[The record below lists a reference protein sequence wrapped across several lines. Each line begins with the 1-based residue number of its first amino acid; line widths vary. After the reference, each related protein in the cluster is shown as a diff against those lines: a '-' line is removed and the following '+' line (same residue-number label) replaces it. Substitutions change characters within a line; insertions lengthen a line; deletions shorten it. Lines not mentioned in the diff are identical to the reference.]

1 MTNEAKQDSTVA
13 EPVLDLG
20 MEDSKGSSFQVKLF
34 GAAFFVGLAL
44 AVAAVVIEIPYFSL
58 EPGDT
63 FETEE
68 FVTVDGTDSF
78 TSPGEVSFVTV
89 TQRRLTTL
97 TCVLSSLRDSDQI
110 FHEDLILGDQT
121 IDEQREENAFLML
134 TSQNNA
140 IASALEHLGYQTA
153 EPAGVVIIDIVEGG
167 VLDGTFTRN
176 DVISEVNGTPIT
188 EANELFDI
196 LSDPDLTTIEIVAA
210 RPGTE
215 PRTFE
220 LDLTNE
226 TRGFLGVAGGEDPD
240 GQVGAYLA
248 EIIPGGASEGVL
260 ESGDRITGFEG
271 TDVGS
276 FDDLIPALVD
286 RTSGEVV
293 SLEVLR
299 GGETVEV
306 EITLGVRALERAG
319 ILNADTQFRDAEL
332 PFEVGF
338 TTEDIGG
345 PSAGLAF
352 TLTVLDVLTE
362 GDLTGGANIV
372 VTGSIDRN
380 GQVGAIGGV
389 HQKSFAAIDDDADI
403 FLVPEA
409 NFEAAQAAAGDDLRV
424 ESVTTL
430 EEALDI
436 IDEFGGN
443 AAELPTDGS
452 L

>member
-1 MTNEAKQDSTVA
+1 MIDGVETDTTVVDPSFDEGA
-13 EPVLDLG
+13 TSV
-20 MEDSKGSSFQVKLF
+20 KGSSLSVKVAGVSFLL
-34 GAAFFVGLAL
+34 GLAL
-44 AVAAVVIEIPYFSL
+44 AVGAIVIEIPYFSL

-68 FVTVDGTDSF
+68 YVSVEGTEAF

-89 TQRRLTTL
+89 TQRRLTPITWA
-97 TCVLSSLRDSDQI
+97 LSSLRESDEI

-140 IASALEHLGYQTA
+140 IASALNHLGYETA
-153 EPAGVVIIDIVEGG
+153 VPAGVVIIDVVEGG
-167 VLDGTFTRN
+167 SLDGVFARN
-176 DVISEVNGTPIT
+176 DVISEVNGVEIT
-188 EANELFDI
+188 EVFQLFEL
-196 LSDPDLTTIEIVAA
+196 LSDPTLETVEIVAA

-220 LDLTNE
+220 VELTNE

-240 GQVGAYLA
+240 GLTGAYLS
-248 EIIPGGASEGVL
+248 EIIEGGASEGL
-260 ESGDRITGFEG
+260 LLAGDRVIGFEG
-271 TDVGS
+271 EEITS
-276 FDDLIPALVD
+276 FDDLVPALFD
-286 RTSGEVV
+286 RQSGEVV
-293 SLEVLR
+293 AVEVQRGDEVL
-299 GGETVEV
+299 EV
-306 EITLGVRALERAG
+306 EINLGVRAFERAG
-319 ILNADTQFRDAEL
+319 IFSADTQFRDADL
-332 PFEVGF
+332 PFEVEF

-380 GQVGAIGGV
+380 GRVGSIGGV
-389 HQKSFAAIDDDADI
+389 FQKSFAAIDDDADVFI
-403 FLVPEA
+403 VPEG
-409 NFEAAQAAAGDDLRV
+409 NLEAARAAAGDDLRV
-424 ESVTTL
+424 EGVSTL
-430 EEALDI
+430 EEALAI

>member
-1 MTNEAKQDSTVA
+1 MLDGVETDTTVVDPSFDDGA
-13 EPVLDLG
+13 PE
-20 MEDSKGSSFQVKLF
+20 SKGPSTSVK
-34 GAAFFVGLAL
+34 AAAVAFFVGLAL
-44 AVAAVVIEIPYFSL
+44 AVGAVVIEIPYFSL

-63 FETEE
+63 FETES
-68 FVTVDGTDSF
+68 FVVVEGTESY

-89 TQRRLTTL
+89 TQRRLTPITWL
-97 TCVLSSLRDSDQI
+97 ISSLRDSDQI

-134 TSQNNA
+134 SSQNNA
-140 IASALEHLGYQTA
+140 IASALDHLGYETA
-153 EPAGVVIIDIVEGG
+153 VPAGVVIIDIVEGG
-167 VLDGTFTRN
+167 ALDGTFTRN
-176 DVISEVNGTPIT
+176 DVISEVNGVEIT
-188 EANELFDI
+188 EINQLFDL
-196 LSDPDLTTIEIVAA
+196 LSDPDLTSVEIVAA

-220 LDLTNE
+220 VELTDQ

-240 GQVGAYLA
+240 GLPGAYLA
-248 EIIPGGASEGVL
+248 EIIVGGASEGL
-260 ESGDRITGFEG
+260 LLPGDRIIGFEG
-271 TDVGS
+271 AAITS
-276 FDDLIPALVD
+276 FDDLIPALID
-286 RTSGEVV
+286 RQSGEDVLV
-293 SLEVLR
+293 EVQRGDEVL
-299 GGETVEV
+299 EV
-306 EITLGVRALERAG
+306 EINLGVRAFERAG
-319 ILNADTQFRDAEL
+319 ILSADTQFRDADL
-332 PFEVGF
+332 PFEVEF

-380 GQVGAIGGV
+380 GRVGSIGGV
-389 HQKSFAAIDDDADI
+389 FQKSFAAIDDDADI
-403 FLVPEA
+403 FIVPEG
-409 NFEAAQAAAGDDLRV
+409 NLEAARAAAGDELRV
-424 ESVTTL
+424 EGVNTL
-430 EEALDI
+430 EEALEI